1 MRSSGRQNMDF
12 RQIKYFIAIAEHGSL
27 SAASDVIHIA
37 QPALSTQTSNLE
49 SELGVML
56 FNRHGRGVTLTPAG
70 KIFLKH
76 AYRIRDEITAAKNA
90 VMKISSDCAGI
101 VYLGLPMTTSTVFA
115 VPIIEHVRKAY
126 PLIDLRI
133 VDGMSADVC
142 SWLLEGRLDVAV
154 LYEAHNSIAKSAMP
168 LLEDELYLV
177 GLKGSELEGID
188 EIEFADLVKFPL
200 IASSGPHALRR
211 LLDETALRLGT
222 DLDYVHV
229 IDSIPQLRGLVLRD
243 AGYTILPRI
252 AFADVPQSDRLL
264 FVRLKN
270 PDLRLR
276 SWLALTPRREASH
289 AAMCVHSLI
298 LKTLFDLVEA
308 GRWLGG
314 FISKA
319 ES

>member
-1 MRSSGRQNMDF
+1 MDF

-76 AYRIRDEITAAKNA
+76 AYRIREEITAAKSA
-90 VMKISSDCAGI
+90 VMNISADCAGI

-154 LYEAHNSIAKSAMP
+154 LYEAHHSIAKSAMP
-168 LLEDELYLV
+168 LLEDELS
-177 GLKGSELEGID
+177 GSRGPNSKVSMRSSLRTWLSFRRSHPLDRTPCGD
-188 EIEFADLVKFPL
+188 CSTRPPFASAPT
-200 IASSGPHALRR
+200 S
-211 LLDETALRLGT
+211 TT
-222 DLDYVHV
+222 C
-229 IDSIPQLRGLVLRD
+229 
-243 AGYTILPRI
+243 T
-252 AFADVPQSDRLL
+252 
-264 FVRLKN
+264 
-270 PDLRLR
+270 
-276 SWLALTPRREASH
+276 
-289 AAMCVHSLI
+289 
-298 LKTLFDLVEA
+298 
-308 GRWLGG
+308 
-314 FISKA
+314 
-319 ES
+319 

>member
-1 MRSSGRQNMDF
+1 MDF

-49 SELGVML
+49 GELGVML

-70 KIFLKH
+70 KTFLKH

-90 VMKISSDCAGI
+90 VMNISSDCAGV

-115 VPIIEHVRKAY
+115 VPIIEHVRNAY

-142 SWLLEGRLDVAV
+142 SWLLEGRLDIAV

-177 GLKGSELEGID
+177 GLKGSELEGI
-188 EIEFADLVKFPL
+188 EFADLVKFPL

-211 LLDETALRLGT
+211 LLDETAVRLGI
-222 DLDYVHV
+222 DLNYVHV
-229 IDSIPQLRGLVLRD
+229 IDSIPQLRGLVLRG

-252 AFADVPQSDRLL
+252 AVADSPQSDRLR

-270 PDLRLR
+270 PDLRLC

-289 AAMCVHSLI
+289 AATCVHSLI
-298 LKTLFDLVEA
+298 LKTLFDLVEG
-308 GRWLGG
+308 GRWPGG
-314 FISKA
+314 FMSKA